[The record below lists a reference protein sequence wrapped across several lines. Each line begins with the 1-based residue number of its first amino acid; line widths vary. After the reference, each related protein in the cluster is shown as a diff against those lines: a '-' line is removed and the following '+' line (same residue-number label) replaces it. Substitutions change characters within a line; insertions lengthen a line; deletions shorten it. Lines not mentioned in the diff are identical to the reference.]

1 LFAAAQ
7 TSPRNAKLR
16 VADLIYYLLQVA
28 GGTVQEVQTV
38 VLTALNGGTTPLSGN
53 FTLTHTGHLSTAT
66 TPVIL
71 VATCVTMGPA
81 VQAALIGLTNIDSVR
96 ACVAAGLCVCCVGAV
111 RELPGCC
118 VGACMG
124 SRLRGPTR
132 HSGITSAR
140 HISVKSRLSPSDTV
154 SAYLVLLVGAWPQV
168 LVGCAGTLDTA
179 LTLTVTYVNNPG
191 TFPVLALDRTNVV
204 GLALAGAGVSVTRTI
219 TGTSVKLGGNFV
231 LDFEGQRTGYMPVTS
246 SGALVESQLLDLL
259 TVSVC
264 ASRLLGC
271 MCGGVNCVWVGALC
285 VRRACLNSVRAWRT

>member
-1 LFAAAQ
+1 
-7 TSPRNAKLR
+7 
-16 VADLIYYLLQVA
+16 
-28 GGTVQEVQTV
+28 
-38 VLTALNGGTTPLSGN
+38 
-53 FTLTHTGHLSTAT
+53 
-66 TPVIL
+66 
-71 VATCVTMGPA
+71 
-81 VQAALIGLTNIDSVR
+81 
-96 ACVAAGLCVCCVGAV
+96 
-111 RELPGCC
+111 
-118 VGACMG
+118 
-124 SRLRGPTR
+124 
-132 HSGITSAR
+132 
-140 HISVKSRLSPSDTV
+140 
-154 SAYLVLLVGAWPQV
+154 VLLVGAWPQV